1 MKYENCYKPLG
12 LHPCLETRGFIY
24 IVKQKNMRKRLDKV
38 FCLPTAKNK
47 VYVAKGKK
55 KKKKSFW
62 QEIYQLLF

>member
-1 MKYENCYKPLG
+1 
-12 LHPCLETRGFIY
+12 
-24 IVKQKNMRKRLDKV
+24 MRKRLDKV